1 MNDQL
6 HRQHQKEIILAYAE
20 NDMDA
25 KATGKK
31 LYLSP
36 STMQYHLSRIKT
48 DTGIDPRTF
57 YGLCQLVQ
65 RMGGPVRVVQPEEI

>member
-1 MNDQL
+1 MNDQWR
-6 HRQHQKEIILAYAE
+6 RQHQKEIILAYAE

-25 KATGKK
+25 KATSKK

-36 STMQYHLSRIKT
+36 STMWYHLSRIKM
-48 DTGIDPRTF
+48 DTGIDPKTF

-65 RMGGPVRVVQPEEI
+65 RMGGPVRVVWPEEI